1 MAPHSFTLG
10 TADIP
15 DRQLCGNTSHLHY
28 SRHWQSICQ
37 WLLQRELILD
47 ALGSTEISY
56 NGTREIFKI
65 LRDGRLIVIRAV
77 RPGDRDGLLAA
88 VGRVAAPSLY
98 RRFLGARTD
107 LPNKRSLSSRMS
119 TSSITL
125 RS

>member
-15 DRQLCGNTSHLHY
+15 DRQLCGKY
-28 SRHWQSICQ
+28 QSFA
-37 WLLQRELILD
+37 LLAPLAINLPMVAAARAYLD

-77 RPGDRDGLLAA
+77 RPVDRDGLLAA

-107 LPNKRSLSSRMS
+107 
-119 TSSITL
+119 
-125 RS
+125 